1 MPTASAPT
9 LRDVAPTPLRDL
21 PGASPDG
28 TYVLAVDLGT
38 GGPKVAVISAEGRI
52 AAHAFEKVPIALSA
66 DGGAEQMPQDWWDAI
81 VTAAG
86 RAVADSGVDPAH
98 IVGVGCTAQWSGTVA
113 VGADGTAIGPSI
125 IWLDSRGASA
135 VQRAVRGALNVQG
148 YSATKAAKWVRRT
161 GGIPT
166 LSGKDPVGHIH
177 FLREERPEVY
187 AATAVFLEPVDY
199 LTLRLTGLARAS
211 HDSITLHWVTDNRDI
226 SAIAYDDSLFELAGL
241 ERRTLPELVP
251 TGSVIGGLTASAAA
265 DLGLLAGTPV
275 VAGTGDLHSAA
286 VGSGA
291 VEDFDGH
298 LYIGT
303 SSWISCHVPF
313 KKTDPLTNIASI
325 PSGLPGRYLVA
336 DEHET
341 GGACLTWLRDNLL
354 YPADALNPAGTPPDD
369 AFALLNEMAAGIAPG
384 AGGVLFTP
392 WLNGERSP
400 VDDHTI
406 RGGFHN
412 ISLSTTRADMVRAV
426 FEGVA
431 LNSAWLLGAVEKY
444 TKRQFPSLAFVGG
457 GANSDLW
464 SQLHADAMGR
474 EVRQIVDPVLA
485 NVRGAGLLTLL
496 ALGHI
501 TTGRHPIHGPG
512 EEGLHTR
519 QGRRCCLR
527 PAAQGV
533 RQPLRQD
540 EGHSQAAERRS
551 RQRTWGLTYSPAIV
565 GKAARNWSVV
575 CGSRRNRPRPG
586 RTARS
591 SP

>member
-1 MPTASAPT
+1 MPTAPAPT
-9 LRDVAPTPLRDL
+9 LPDATPVPLRVRPTAGPED
-21 PGASPDG
+21 

-38 GGPKVAVISAEGRI
+38 GGPKVAVISATGRI
-52 AAHAFEKVPIALSA
+52 AAHAFEKVGVTLGE
-66 DGGAEQMPQDWWDAI
+66 DGGAEQMPQDWWTAI
-81 VTAAG
+81 VGAAR
-86 RAVADSGVDPAH
+86 RALAEGGVAPER

-113 VGADGTAIGPSI
+113 IGADGDAIGPSI
-125 IWLDSRGASA
+125 IWLDSRGANA
-135 VQRAVRGALNVQG
+135 VKRVVRGALNVQG
-148 YSATKAAKWVRRT
+148 YSASKAAKWVRRT
-161 GGIPT
+161 GGIPS

-199 LTLRLTGLARAS
+199 LNLRLTGLARAS

-226 SAIAYDDSLFELAGL
+226 NAIAYDDSLFELAAL

-251 TGSVIGGLTASAAA
+251 TGSVIGGLTPAAA
-265 DLGLLAGTPV
+265 AELGLLAGTPV

-291 VEDFDGH
+291 VDDFDGH

-313 KKTDPLTNIASI
+313 KKTDALTNIASI
-325 PSGLPGRYLVA
+325 PSGLPGRYLIA

-354 YPADALNPAGTPPDD
+354 FPGDALDPDRGPPEDV
-369 AFALLNEMAAGIAPG
+369 FARLNDLAAHVPPG
-384 AGGVLFTP
+384 ARGVLFTP

-412 ISLSTTRADMVRAV
+412 ISLSTQRADMVRAV

-444 TKRQFPSLAFVGG
+444 TKRRFDTLAFVGG

-464 SQLHADAMGR
+464 SQIHADVMDR
-474 EVRQIVDPVLA
+474 TVRQIAEPVLA
-485 NVRGAGLLTLL
+485 NVRGAGLITHLVLEHVRLADIPGMVEVKAVYTPDPEAAKVYAPLL
-496 ALGHI
+496 KEFVNLYEKTKG
-501 TTGRHPIHGPG
+501 IHKR
-512 EEGLHTR
+512 LN
-519 QGRRCCLR
+519 GRR
-527 PAAQGV
+527 V
-533 RQPLRQD
+533 S
-540 EGHSQAAERRS
+540 GHED
-551 RQRTWGLTYSPAIV
+551 
-565 GKAARNWSVV
+565 
-575 CGSRRNRPRPG
+575 
-586 RTARS
+586 
-591 SP
+591 

>member
-9 LRDVAPTPLRDL
+9 LRDVAPTPLRVVPD
-21 PGASPDG
+21 ASPDG
-28 TYVLAVDLGT
+28 TFVLAVDLGT
-38 GGPKVAVISAEGRI
+38 GGPKVAVISAQGRI
-52 AAHAFEKVPIALSA
+52 VAHAFEKVPLVLSA
-66 DGGAEQMPQDWWDAI
+66 DGGAEQMPKDWWDAI
-81 VTAAG
+81 VRAAR
-86 RAVADSGVDPAH
+86 RALVDSGVDPGS

-113 VGADGTAIGPSI
+113 VDAEGAAIGPSI
-125 IWLDSRGASA
+125 IWLDSRGATA

-161 GGIPT
+161 GGIPS

-177 FLREERPEVY
+177 FLREERPDVY
-187 AATAVFLEPVDY
+187 AAAAVFLEPVDY
-199 LTLRLTGLARAS
+199 LTLRLTGVARAS

-226 SAIAYDDSLFELAGL
+226 NAIAYDDSLFELAGL

-251 TGSVIGGLTASAAA
+251 TGSIIGGLTAGAAA
-265 DLGLLAGTPV
+265 ELGLLAGTPV

-291 VEDFDGH
+291 VQDFEGH

-313 KKTDPLTNIASI
+313 KKTDALTNIASI
-325 PSGLPGRYLVA
+325 PSGLPGRYLIA

-354 YPADALNPAGTPPDD
+354 YADDVLDPGGTPPDD
-369 AFALLNEMAAGIAPG
+369 AFARLNLIASGMAPG

-444 TKRQFPSLAFVGG
+444 TKRRFPSLAFVGG

-464 SQLHADAMGR
+464 SQIHADVMGR
-474 EVRQIVDPVLA
+474 EIRQIVDPVLA
-485 NVRGAGLLTLL
+485 NVRGAGLLTHL
-496 ALGHI
+496 ALGH
-501 TTGRHPIHGPG
+501 
-512 EEGLHTR
+512 
-519 QGRRCCLR
+519 LR
-527 PAAQGV
+527 LADIPSMV
-533 RQPLRQD
+533 EVKKVYTPDQD
-540 EGHSQAAERRS
+540 AGAV
-551 RQRTWGLTYSPAIV
+551 YSPLLKEFVNLYDKTKGIHKRLN
-565 GKAARNWSVV
+565 G
-575 CGSRRNRPRPG
+575 G
-586 RTARS
+586 RISGHGA
-591 SP
+591 